1 MPQTLVRFPNCH
13 ECPVER
19 GLGNLTSQ
27 TPSQIAVATY
37 QARMLVTKWPSNEQA
52 MLDNERNLA
61 LREWMLNQKE
71 EEEEEREG
79 LKEEQERK
87 EKRED
92 GRVAATGE
100 EIRQE
105 IVNRH

>member
-1 MPQTLVRFPNCH
+1 
-13 ECPVER
+13 
-19 GLGNLTSQ
+19 
-27 TPSQIAVATY
+27 
-37 QARMLVTKWPSNEQA
+37 
-52 MLDNERNLA
+52 MLDNERNLD

-105 IVNRH
+105 IVNRHLSRIQSHEKLVLISKTSRGIYFSMEGVLGHSVV

>member
-1 MPQTLVRFPNCH
+1 
-13 ECPVER
+13 
-19 GLGNLTSQ
+19 
-27 TPSQIAVATY
+27 
-37 QARMLVTKWPSNEQA
+37 
-52 MLDNERNLA
+52 MLDNERNLD

-105 IVNRH
+105 IVNRHLSRIQSHEKLVLISKTSLGIYFSMEGVLSHSVV